1 LTCAWHA
8 GKNQQEL
15 HEIRDLVGKEIG
27 KEVGKELPR
36 KIFVVFQVGDNVR
49 FTPKSR
55 HWNSIEKCP
64 LYAKSGHCCNIDPK
78 LFDHFVGL
86 CKQGLRDVKT
96 QCLRGREVEAK
107 LKFRWLLNRQVAWF
121 GAFQNLVN
129 VNCRVAAHL
138 YLIGSDSHQRASI
151 ECFF

>member
-27 KEVGKELPR
+27 KEIGKELPR
-36 KIFVVFQVGDNVR
+36 KIFVVFQVRDNVR

-64 LYAKSGHCCNIDPK
+64 LCAKSRH
-78 LFDHFVGL
+78 L
-86 CKQGLRDVKT
+86 
-96 QCLRGREVEAK
+96 E
-107 LKFRWLLNRQVAWF
+107 LL
-121 GAFQNLVN
+121 
-129 VNCRVAAHL
+129 
-138 YLIGSDSHQRASI
+138 
-151 ECFF
+151 